1 MSLKLLL
8 LLFDMVIKRKLQGF
22 FFQRNRNE
30 DGNSKQKV
38 FRNDVSTHYSNEL
51 KETVSKRCY
60 RYVYLHLFCSYR
72 EIVMLM
78 KAPWQKTSP

>member
-1 MSLKLLL
+1 
-8 LLFDMVIKRKLQGF
+8 MVIKRRELQG
-22 FFQRNRNE
+22 FFQRNRDE

-60 RYVYLHLFCSYR
+60 SYVYLYPYLFISR
-72 EIVMLM
+72 NSDANESTLTENVSITVKLFLIE
-78 KAPWQKTSP
+78 